1 MTLSRKLWFLVTSS
15 PPLLLL
21 WDIDGTLQVSGGAGM
36 RALSAALASTF
47 GISHSLADI
56 EFAGRTDRWILQQ
69 IFSKFGL
76 SAESQ
81 AADRFFQAYFSK
93 LPFEL
98 SPESA
103 YLLPGVA
110 DLIFHVHGQPHL
122 TQGLLTGNM
131 KASAE
136 IKLRFS
142 GLWDYFPF
150 GAFGDEHERRDD
162 LGPLAVARAR
172 AHRGI
177 SFAPDQ
183 IWIIGD
189 TPHDI
194 ACGRALGART
204 LAVATGRHS
213 MEELAQHEPDGLLPD
228 LADTKA
234 FWSALAQPRSTHK
247 RR

>member
-1 MTLSRKLWFLVTSS
+1 
-15 PPLLLL
+15 
-21 WDIDGTLQVSGGAGM
+21 M
-36 RALSAALASTF
+36 RALSAALATTF

-76 SAESQ
+76 PSEASAS
-81 AADRFFQAYFSK
+81 DRFFQAYFSK
-93 LPFEL
+93 LPAEL

-110 DLIFHVHGQPHL
+110 DLISQVHGQPHL

-142 GLWDYFPF
+142 GVWDYFPF

-177 SFAPDQ
+177 SFAPEQ

-213 MEELAQHEPDGLLPD
+213 MDELARHAPDRLLPD

-234 FWSALAQPRSTHK
+234 FWAALAQAGLSGKGR
-247 RR
+247 

>member
-1 MTLSRKLWFLVTSS
+1 MTS
-15 PPLLLL
+15 PTPLLLL

-36 RALSAALASTF
+36 RALSAALATTF

-69 IFSKFGL
+69 IVSKFGL
-76 SAESQ
+76 PPEPSASE
-81 AADRFFQAYFSK
+81 RFFRAYFSK
-93 LPFEL
+93 LPSEL

-110 DLIFHVHGQPHL
+110 DLISEVHGKSHL

-131 KASAE
+131 RASAE

-142 GLWDYFPF
+142 GVWDYFPF

-177 SFAPDQ
+177 SFAPEQ

-194 ACGRALGART
+194 ACGRAMGART

-213 MEELAQHEPDGLLPD
+213 MEELGRHAPDAVLPN
-228 LADTKA
+228 LADREA
-234 FWSALAQPRSTHK
+234 FWATLAQPRSTGTSL
-247 RR
+247 